1 MPSPLSNTTATPEMH
16 RDVLV
21 PGLPISDRQPSLWRL
36 TLVPITADGES
47 DYDRYDGAQEW
58 ELNLPPEVLVQL
70 VAAIV
75 LAVNDHET

>member
-1 MPSPLSNTTATPEMH
+1 MPPTPISATTSERY

-21 PGLPISDRQPSLWRL
+21 PGLPVSDKSPSRWRL
-36 TLVPITADGES
+36 TLVPITEDGES

-58 ELNLPPEVLVQL
+58 ELNLPPEVLAQL

-75 LAVNDHET
+75 LAVNDHEA